1 MISAIDRVKASSALT
16 LINQRLGFR
25 FRDTEREE
33 GERERGRLS
42 SPLSLGYNATVVG
55 TVNSFADLTVFLF
68 VRLDADLV
76 SLSLS
81 VPYRDLSTHCYEF
94 RETEKRYERCPDLVV
109 WSAPALPKMVGI
121 KEYIY
126 KYMDGVSP
134 APLLPLTG
142 WTLIKII
149 LDTLKKGGGKKKWS

>member
-94 RETEKRYERCPDLVV
+94 RDEETVRTVPGSGRLERTCAPKNGGNKR
-109 WSAPALPKMVGI
+109 
-121 KEYIY
+121 IY
-126 KYMDGVSP
+126 
-134 APLLPLTG
+134 L
-142 WTLIKII
+142 
-149 LDTLKKGGGKKKWS
+149 

>member
-1 MISAIDRVKASSALT
+1 MISTIDRVKASSALT

-25 FRDTEREE
+25 FRDTERE
-33 GERERGRLS
+33 RERFS

-81 VPYRDLSTHCYEF
+81 VP
-94 RETEKRYERCPDLVV
+94 
-109 WSAPALPKMVGI
+109 
-121 KEYIY
+121 
-126 KYMDGVSP
+126 
-134 APLLPLTG
+134 
-142 WTLIKII
+142 
-149 LDTLKKGGGKKKWS
+149 